1 MEEEVK
7 TEVETSEESPVEET
21 TEEDDYTADIDES
34 QDLDEEAEEFDLEYD
49 EDGNIVIE
57 DDAEEEGDTTPAAEE
72 KAPAAEPAAE
82 KEGEAA
88 RILAEFEEFKR
99 RTRDALKS
107 LGYDGEDSLADLEKV
122 SAEAEGKTIEEYRAK
137 MEEARRA
144 EADKAARL
152 DAQKK
157 ADLEAIKACIPT
169 LKYGSVDEFPNFA
182 KFADLCDRG
191 VSPVDAFRASHP
203 EDVAAATAAAV
214 KQGARDSK
222 AHLVS
227 SVPRG
232 AKDTSITLSRAEIE
246 GYREMFPGMSDK
258 DIVALYR
265 KAKKG

>member
-34 QDLDEEAEEFDLEYD
+34 ADLDDEAEEFDLEYD

-72 KAPAAEPAAE
+72 KAPAAEPAA
-82 KEGEAA
+82 KDEAA

-99 RTRDALKS
+99 RTREALKS

-122 SAEAEGKTIEEYRAK
+122 SAEAEGTSVEEYRAK
-137 MEEARRA
+137 MEKERQA

-157 ADLEAIKACIPT
+157 ADLEAIRACIPS
-169 LKYGSVDEFPNFA
+169 LKYKSVDEFPHFA

-191 VSPVDAFRASHP
+191 VPPVDAFRASHP
-203 EDVAAATAAAV
+203 EEVAADIAAAV
-214 KQGARDSK
+214 KQGTRDSK

-246 GYREMFPGMSDK
+246 GYREMFPGKSDK
-258 DIVALYR
+258 EIVALYR
-265 KAKKG
+265 KVRK

>member
-34 QDLDEEAEEFDLEYD
+34 LDPDDEAEEFDLEYD

-72 KAPAAEPAAE
+72 KAPAAEPAE
-82 KEGEAA
+82 KEDEAA
-88 RILAEFEEFKR
+88 RVRAEFEEYKR
-99 RTRDALKS
+99 RTREALKS

-122 SAEAEGKTIEEYRAK
+122 SAEAEGTSVEEYRAK
-137 MEEARRA
+137 MEKERQA

-157 ADLEAIKACIPT
+157 ADLEAIRACIPS
-169 LKYGSVDEFPNFA
+169 LKYKSVDEFPHFA

-191 VSPVDAFRASHP
+191 VPPVDAFRASHP
-203 EDVAAATAAAV
+203 EEVAADIAAAV
-214 KQGARDSK
+214 KQGTRDSK

-246 GYREMFPGMSDK
+246 GYREMFPGKSDK
-258 DIVALYR
+258 EIVALYR
-265 KAKKG
+265 KVRK